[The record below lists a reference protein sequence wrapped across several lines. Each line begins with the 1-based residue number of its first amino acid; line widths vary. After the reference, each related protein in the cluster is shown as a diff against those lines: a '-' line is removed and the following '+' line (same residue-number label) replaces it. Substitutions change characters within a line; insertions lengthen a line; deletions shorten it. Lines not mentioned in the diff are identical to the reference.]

1 MLPRS
6 AALLLEGETIEVAT
20 PLRTIAL
27 AEPGEYRVEVAT
39 PDVLA
44 LSIYAGAAT
53 LVTDGGPLP
62 VAAGQRVQLPG
73 RHAAA
78 TLAALPPTDAFDD
91 WILAREVRLAEA
103 ESAPDDSAAYEN
115 LDRYGDWY
123 GDAVY
128 GRVWSPHYT
137 NGWTPIH
144 DRHWRRDGFGWSWV
158 IAGSWG
164 SITYRSGHWSYLHHL
179 QRWCWVPRPVHH
191 SETFARETHP
201 YRSPRVQTASYG
213 LVQDRPTTFYGDSGA
228 RGRASG
234 TPIFRSFGGGSQ
246 SVGSGT
252 SGSGRGVATMRPSGS
267 SSSGTRSSSSSTRGS
282 ASVFAGPGNR

>member
-91 WILAREVRLAEA
+91 WVERESPSRAARQAAGSFLAAAGGHAVLRRYSKAPEQPFAPGERGERLAFARREYRDEIARGLAWIGRLARADAGIAALA
-103 ESAPDDSAAYEN
+103 
-115 LDRYGDWY
+115 G
-123 GDAVY
+123 
-128 GRVWSPHYT
+128 
-137 NGWTPIH
+137 
-144 DRHWRRDGFGWSWV
+144 
-158 IAGSWG
+158 AG
-164 SITYRSGHWSYLHHL
+164 L
-179 QRWCWVPRPVHH
+179 P
-191 SETFARETHP
+191 
-201 YRSPRVQTASYG
+201 
-213 LVQDRPTTFYGDSGA
+213 
-228 RGRASG
+228 
-234 TPIFRSFGGGSQ
+234 
-246 SVGSGT
+246 
-252 SGSGRGVATMRPSGS
+252 
-267 SSSGTRSSSSSTRGS
+267 
-282 ASVFAGPGNR
+282 